1 MEIPGSGN
9 AMGLAENA
17 QLGADRTR
25 LRALADGAAGS
36 NDRAGLEKAA
46 QEFESVFLNQLM
58 QAMRRTVPENELF
71 NSQGATKL
79 YRQMHDQEIAKA
91 LATGRSGM
99 GIADLIVQQFAGN
112 VEPAAAPTAP
122 AAREPA
128 GPPVPSPLRVQP
140 ERQGPPPPPP
150 AVAAA
155 RYRALEETAARVDPL
170 GDLRQL
176 AGRESAAAA
185 DTLARYEA
193 DLTGAS
199 RAASVPPALLLAV
212 VMEESGGDAAARSP
226 KGAQGLMQLMPGTA
240 SELGVTDPGDP
251 GQNLHGGA
259 KYLGRMLERYEGRL
273 DLALAA
279 YNAGPGTVDRAGRQ
293 VPDYPETR
301 RYVQK
306 VMARYERLGGGT
318 NLALSE

>member
-9 AMGLAENA
+9 GLGLVQSAQMGAERA
-17 QLGADRTR
+17 GLG
-25 LRALADGAAGS
+25 ALADGAAERT
-36 NDRAGLEKAA
+36 DRAGLEKAA
-46 QEFESVFLNQLM
+46 QEFEAVFLNQLM
-58 QAMRRTVPENELF
+58 QAMRRTVPENTLF

-91 LATGRSGM
+91 MATGRSGM
-99 GIADLIVQQFAGN
+99 GIADLIVQQFARN
-112 VEPAAAPTAP
+112 VEAP
-122 AAREPA
+122 AEPGQPAVREPA
-128 GPPVPSPLRVQP
+128 GPPAPSPLSPPP
-140 ERQGPPPPPP
+140 EALGPPAPLP
-150 AVAAA
+150 AAGAA

-170 GDLRQL
+170 GGLRRL
-176 AGRESAAAA
+176 AGQDSTAAA

-193 DLTGAS
+193 DLAGAS
-199 RAASVPPALLLAV
+199 RASAVPPALLLAV
-212 VMEESGGDAAARSP
+212 VMEESGGNADARSP

-240 SELGVTDPGDP
+240 AELGVTDPQDP
-251 GQNLHGGA
+251 GQNLQGGA
-259 KYLGRMLERYEGRL
+259 SYLGRMLKRYEGRL

-301 RYVQK
+301 RYVQR

-318 NLALSE
+318 NLALGE

>member
-17 QLGADRTR
+17 RLGADRTR
-25 LRALADGAAGS
+25 LLALAEGTAGS

-46 QEFESVFLNQLM
+46 REFEAVFLNQLM

-79 YRQMHDQEIAKA
+79 YRQMHDQEIARA
-91 LATGRSGM
+91 MATGRSGM

-112 VEPAAAPTAP
+112 VEPAAAAERPEV
-122 AAREPA
+122 REPA
-128 GPPVPSPLRVQP
+128 GPPAPSPLRDRP
-140 ERQGPPPPPP
+140 EVQGPPPPPP

-155 RYRALEETAARVDPL
+155 RYRALEETAAKVDPL
-170 GDLRQL
+170 AGLRQL

-185 DTLARYEA
+185 DTLARHGA
-193 DLTGAS
+193 DLAEAS
-199 RAASVPPALLLAV
+199 RAASVPPALVLAV
-212 VMEESGGDAAARSP
+212 VMEESGGDADARSP
-226 KGAQGLMQLMPGTA
+226 KGAHGLMQLMPGTA
-240 SELGVTDPGDP
+240 AELGVADPGDP

-259 KYLGRMLERYEGRL
+259 RYLGRMLERYEGRL